1 MEVARVKEPFSF
13 GAPEQRRFAMQF
25 GYDTRPSFW
34 QGLQSNSHLVIAA
47 VGTAALLGVAAV
59 ALWLALPAKERQA
72 IASPEQTVPAVPV
85 KTTKVATIPVA
96 TTVAAMASPTP
107 PQADRKADKVS
118 PAVAAKAVVVTALAS
133 DDPRWTGSGAKPAAS
148 TAAPPPAQAANPTEA
163 AGKPAA
169 AAAFAEPA
177 AGTDAATELAKV
189 AAPNGVST
197 SDSTDGAQTA
207 AIPEVQPGVP
217 PQQPAA
223 AGNNGSQTN
232 AKPHKAAATS
242 SGRILRPVT
251 MRSGPKTSAAAIVT
265 VPAKTSVQLVSCKQW
280 CEIVYNGKH
289 GWVYKSY
296 IKPGA

>member
-1 MEVARVKEPFSF
+1 MKEPFGF

-59 ALWLALPAKERQA
+59 ALWLALPANERQA
-72 IASPEQTVPAVPV
+72 AASSEQTVPTVPV

-96 TTVAAMASPTP
+96 TTVAAMASPTLA
-107 PQADRKADKVS
+107 QADRKADKVS

-148 TAAPPPAQAANPTEA
+148 AAALPPAQANPAEA
-163 AGKPAA
+163 ADKPVAV
-169 AAAFAEPA
+169 AAFAEPA

-189 AAPNGVST
+189 AAPDNADASNAA
-197 SDSTDGAQTA
+197 DGAQTA
-207 AIPEVQPGVP
+207 AIPEVQPGAP

-223 AGNNGSQTN
+223 AGDTGSQVK
-232 AKPHKAAATS
+232 AKPQKAAAKS

>member
-1 MEVARVKEPFSF
+1 MKEPFSF
-13 GAPEQRRFAMQF
+13 GTPERRRFAMQF

-59 ALWLALPAKERQA
+59 ALWLALPANERQA
-72 IASPEQTVPAVPV
+72 IASADQSVPTVPV

-96 TTVAAMASPTP
+96 TTIAAATL

-118 PAVAAKAVVVTALAS
+118 PAAATAAASKAMIMTLAS
-133 DDPRWTGSGAKPAAS
+133 NDPRWTGSGSKPASSPA
-148 TAAPPPAQAANPTEA
+148 AAQPAPPAVPTVQAAD
-163 AGKPAA
+163 KPAV
-169 AAAFAEPA
+169 AAAFAENEPA
-177 AGTDAATELAKV
+177 AGTDASTELAKV
-189 AAPNGVST
+189 AAPNNADT
-197 SDSTDGAQTA
+197 SDSADSGQTA

-223 AGNNGSQTN
+223 AGDTGNQVK
-232 AKPHKAAATS
+232 AKPYKVAAVGT
-242 SGRILRPVT
+242 GRILRPVT
-251 MRSGPKTSAAAIVT
+251 MRSGPKTNAAAIVT
-265 VPAKTSVQLVSCKQW
+265 VPAKTSVQLISCKQW

>member
-1 MEVARVKEPFSF
+1 MKEPFGF

-59 ALWLALPAKERQA
+59 ALWLALPANERQA
-72 IASPEQTVPAVPV
+72 IANPEQTVPTVPV

-96 TTVAAMASPTP
+96 TTVAAMASPAQ

-133 DDPRWTGSGAKPAAS
+133 DDPRWTGSSAKPAAS
-148 TAAPPPAQAANPTEA
+148 TAATPSAQAAKPAEA
-163 AGKPAA
+163 ADKPAA

-189 AAPNGVST
+189 AAPDNADASET
-197 SDSTDGAQTA
+197 ADGAQTA
-207 AIPEVQPGVP
+207 AIPEVQP
-217 PQQPAA
+217 QQPAA
-223 AGNNGSQTN
+223 AGDVGSQK
-232 AKPHKAAATS
+232 AKPQKAAATG